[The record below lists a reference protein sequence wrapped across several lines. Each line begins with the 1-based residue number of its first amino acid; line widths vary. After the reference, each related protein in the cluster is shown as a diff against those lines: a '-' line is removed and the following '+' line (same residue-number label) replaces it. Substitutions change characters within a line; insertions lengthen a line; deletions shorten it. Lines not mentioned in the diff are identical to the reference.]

1 MKTRW
6 IAALGGLALVGAL
19 VLAGVGMA
27 QARGGNGFG
36 SRVAAQNTTQQTP
49 GGFGPMWADDQSNGA
64 YGPGSMMDG
73 KHLYGPVGPQGMG
86 GMMGGMMGGYGY
98 ANAQQNPSSVA
109 PTASNAVTIQNF
121 AFQPANIQVKVGTT
135 VTWTN
140 NDVAPHTVTFR
151 DSSLTSSGILRQG
164 DTYSYTFT
172 KVGTFSYYC
181 AVHTYMV
188 GQVVVT
194 AS

>member
-6 IAALGGLALVGAL
+6 IAALGGLALIGAIA
-19 VLAGVGMA
+19 LAGVGIA
-27 QARGGNGFG
+27 QARGANGFG
-36 SRVAAQNTTQQTP
+36 PWATGQTTSQQTSA
-49 GGFGPMWADDQSNGA
+49 GFGPMWANDQTDGS

-73 KHLYGPVGPQGMG
+73 KHLYGPHGPGGMG
-86 GMMGGMMGGYGY
+86 GMMGGMMGGYG
-98 ANAQQNPSSVA
+98 AAQQNPSSVT
-109 PTASNAVTIQNF
+109 PTTTNAVTIQNF
-121 AFQPANIQVKVGTT
+121 AYQPANIQVKVGTT

-140 NDVAPHTVTFR
+140 NDTAPHTVTFR

-188 GQVVVT
+188 GQVIVT